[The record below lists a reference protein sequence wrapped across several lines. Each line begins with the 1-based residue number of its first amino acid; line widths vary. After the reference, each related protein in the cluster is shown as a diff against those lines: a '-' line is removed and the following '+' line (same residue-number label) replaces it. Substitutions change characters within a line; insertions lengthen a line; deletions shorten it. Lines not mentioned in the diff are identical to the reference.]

1 MCTVVMTILTTN
13 INTYLSLL
21 SDDRQILS
29 SKEIQIKHAT
39 KYLNMNRTQIKDQ
52 SYCNRVHKQAG
63 QRDNREQNSAYA
75 FFFSYVC
82 HEP

>member
-1 MCTVVMTILTTN
+1 MTILTTN

-39 KYLNMNRTQIKDQ
+39 KY
-52 SYCNRVHKQAG
+52 
-63 QRDNREQNSAYA
+63 EQNTNKRSKLL
-75 FFFSYVC
+75 
-82 HEP
+82 